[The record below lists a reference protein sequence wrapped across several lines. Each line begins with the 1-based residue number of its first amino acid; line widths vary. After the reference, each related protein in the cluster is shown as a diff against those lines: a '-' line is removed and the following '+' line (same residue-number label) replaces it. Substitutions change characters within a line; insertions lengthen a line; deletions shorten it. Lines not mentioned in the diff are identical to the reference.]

1 MIRGDR
7 GIYRRFSF
15 RGFIIKDYLF
25 MISENLTGVHR
36 RGSSKGFIE
45 GVHRRGS
52 SKGVL
57 MFSSFYIMCMFYR
70 NVVYNT
76 HAEMSIILRTR

>member
-25 MISENLTGVHR
+25 MISENLT
-36 RGSSKGFIE
+36 